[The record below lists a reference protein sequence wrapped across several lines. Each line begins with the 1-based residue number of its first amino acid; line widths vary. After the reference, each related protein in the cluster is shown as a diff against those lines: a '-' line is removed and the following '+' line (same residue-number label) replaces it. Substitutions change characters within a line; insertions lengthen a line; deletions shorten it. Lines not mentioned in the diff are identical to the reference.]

1 MLNILDMYGICHEIY
16 RDFRGKN
23 TYAET
28 DETIL
33 NFIFKLYN
41 ITEIDCEEII
51 SLWIEWL
58 KKGSLSVNDM
68 IKKSRMRKEGIVI
81 VELVKAD

>member
-1 MLNILDMYGICHEIY
+1 MLNTLDRYGLCHEIY
-16 RDFRGKN
+16 RDFSGEFV
-23 TYAET
+23 YSEI

-33 NFIFKLYN
+33 NFIFRLYN
-41 ITEIDCEEII
+41 VTEIDCEEII

-58 KKGSLSVNDM
+58 KNGNLSVNDM
-68 IKKSRMRKEGIVI
+68 IKRSRMRKEGIII

>member
-1 MLNILDMYGICHEIY
+1 MLNTLDMYGIWHEIY
-16 RDFRGKN
+16 RDFSGEFV
-23 TYAET
+23 YSEI

-33 NFIFKLYN
+33 NFIFRLYN
-41 ITEIDCEEII
+41 VTEIDCEEII

-58 KKGSLSVNDM
+58 KNGNLSVNDM
-68 IKKSRMRKEGIVI
+68 IKRSRMRKEGIII

>member
-1 MLNILDMYGICHEIY
+1 MLNTLDMYGICHEIY
-16 RDFRGKN
+16 RDLNGKSVYN
-23 TYAET
+23 EI

-33 NFIFKLYN
+33 NFIFRLCN
-41 ITEIDCEEII
+41 VTEIDCEEII

-68 IKKSRMRKEGIVI
+68 IKRSRMRKEDIVI